1 MALPYTRT
9 GDIVIACNP
18 YQWLTYLYTEEQ
30 QLLYAKKLVW
40 ENSDLDNRKIL
51 EPHVYESSALAYKG
65 LAARG
70 TSQSLLVSGESG
82 AGKTETVKICMN
94 HMASLQRGPV
104 EAGDM
109 AEGVN
114 PVVQRVVDSNP
125 LLEAFGN
132 AKTSRNDNSSRFGK
146 YILLQFDRD
155 ENAPHGEIPLTK
167 LAGSKCEVYLLE
179 KSRVVSHE
187 ESEGTYHVMYQLCC
201 ASNEQKAVVW
211 SGLKDTNYD
220 SFKIVGT
227 PLKERA
233 IDKMCDSDH
242 YTATTAALALV
253 GIEGEHHITI
263 MRAIAI
269 VLTLGNLTFGEKDGD
284 AEASSVTS
292 AKVLENVVELMEI
305 PTKELTDALTERT
318 MRTAGE
324 VFKVPLKPELAKD
337 TCEAWAKEIYNKLFL
352 WLVRAC
358 NAATCAEENYDG
370 ERKTGFGFI
379 GLLDIFGF
387 ESFKVNGFEQLC
399 INYANE
405 KLQQKFTNDIFQAV
419 MEEYKFE
426 GIALD
431 DISYDDNSDVLELIE
446 HRGGLLMV
454 LNEES
459 VRPKGSDKEFVHKAK
474 QGNKDRGCLIAD
486 LIMGPLDFGIHHY
499 AGKVLYTATGFLARN
514 QDTLSQDLV
523 EVSKLASNDIIA
535 NHMQNEKMMKDYG
548 EKKEEAAPAK
558 KKKGGAGDS
567 LWTKFKNQ
575 LNALMKSLALTESR
589 YIRCVKPNTLKQKC
603 VMQHMTTI
611 EQLRC
616 AGVVAAVTISRSAFP
631 NRLDHK
637 ATIERFKVLS
647 KVKKAEGAPEM
658 DPKDEIVQILKPA
671 MEKFVGADD
680 GKASF
685 VVGLSRC
692 YFKMGA
698 LEFLEAERMK
708 AWDVWAVDIQ
718 KVARGWLSR
727 RVAKEAKRLAA
738 LALEEARLAELAR
751 IAELERLEQERLA
764 EIERVEQERIAA
776 EEAAAEA
783 ILQAE
788 RDRIWEAE
796 REEREARE
804 AAEAAAAAILQA
816 AKDKREAEEAAA
828 EAILQAERDKVAAEE
843 AAIEAKRIEEEAI
856 AEAKRIEEEA
866 IAEAKR
872 IEEEAAAEAKRIAEE
887 EAEEA
892 RLAELYKAERAA
904 KAAAEA
910 QRILEEAEAEA
921 KRIAEEAAEA
931 ARVAEEEKVE
941 RARVKEENRV
951 NAERIAEEKA
961 AYEEANAASIA
972 LEKKREGVRQMF
984 KDQMEEIKVKMAE
997 ADEEGKVRVQQAK
1010 DDKEVLEKEVE
1021 ELKVLTSDDNK
1032 KALMEPKK
1040 IAAQQKKKLEE
1051 SAKMI
1056 DFLKKENKTIRKA
1069 HDKMSDKFDVVK
1081 TSNEKLLKVNE
1092 DVGGSFENIDASAAR
1107 VNEKNESL
1115 IAALEKAKNDN
1126 LQLKEDCMK
1135 RQEDYMTQAE
1145 TRLEYQ
1151 KTMARILNMIQETSK
1166 EPQIVEDAVVIAL
1179 ECESESKS
1187 VMAALEAETEDDD
1200 DDDDDDE

>member
-1 MALPYTRT
+1 MKARHVLALPYTRT

-40 ENSDLDNRKIL
+40 DNSDLDNRKIL
-51 EPHVYESSALAYKG
+51 EPHVYEVSALAYKG
-65 LAARG
+65 LAVRG

-125 LLEAFGN
+125 LLESFGN

-155 ENAPHGEIPLTK
+155 EKAALGSIPLTK

-179 KSRVVSHE
+179 KSRVVSHLDT
-187 ESEGTYHVMYQLCC
+187 EGTYHVMYQIC
-201 ASNEQKAVVW
+201 AATNEQKVLVW
-211 SGLKDTNYD
+211 PGLKDTNYD

-227 PLKERA
+227 PLKTRA
-233 IDKMCDSDH
+233 IDGMADGDH
-242 YTATTAALALV
+242 YTETTKSLALV
-253 GIEGEHHITI
+253 GIEGDNLMTI
-263 MRAIAI
+263 MRACAI
-269 VLTLGNLTFGEKDGD
+269 VLQLGNMTFGPNDGD
-284 AEASSVTS
+284 AEQSAVTS
-292 AKVLENVVELMEI
+292 TKVLDGVSELIGISVDDLIE
-305 PTKELTDALTERT
+305 ALTLRT
-318 MRTAGE
+318 MKTAGE
-324 VFKVPLKPELAKD
+324 VFKVPLTPQLAGD

-358 NAATCAEENYDG
+358 NNATCAEENYDG

-387 ESFKVNGFEQLC
+387 ESFVVNGFEQLC

-446 HRGGLLMV
+446 HRGGLLSL

-459 VRPKGSDKEFVHKAK
+459 VRPKGSDKEFVYKAK
-474 QGNKDRGCLIAD
+474 QGNKDCGCLIAD
-486 LIMGPLDFGIHHY
+486 MIMGPLDFGIHHY
-499 AGKVLYTATGFLARN
+499 AGKVVYCATGFLARN
-514 QDTLSQDLV
+514 QDTLSADLV
-523 EVSKLASNDIIA
+523 EVSKKSSNDIIA

-548 EKKEEAAPAK
+548 PPKEEKALK
-558 KKKGGAGDS
+558 KKKSGVAGDS

-575 LNALMKSLALTESR
+575 LNALMTSLSITESR

-631 NRLDHK
+631 NRLTHK
-637 ATIERFKVLS
+637 GCIDRFRVLS
-647 KVKKAEGAPEM
+647 KEKKVEGAPEM
-658 DPKDEIVQILKPA
+658 EPKDEIIKMLTPP
-671 MEKFVGADD
+671 MENFKGEDD
-680 GKASF
+680 GKPSF
-685 VVGLSRC
+685 VVGLSRV

-698 LEFLEAERMK
+698 LEFLEAERMRS
-708 AWDVWAVDIQ
+708 WDTWAVDIQ

-727 RVAKEAKRLAA
+727 RVAQEARRKAEEAAREKKEA
-738 LALEEARLAELAR
+738 EEAAAEAILQAERDRLWEEQR
-751 IAELERLEQERLA
+751 EEREKKE
-764 EIERVEQERIAA
+764 A

-788 RDRIWEAE
+788 RDRIFEEERVE
-796 REEREARE
+796 RE
-804 AAEAAAAAILQA
+804 
-816 AKDKREAEEAAA
+816 KKEAEEAAA
-828 EAILQAERDKVAAEE
+828 EAILQAER
-843 AAIEAKRIEEEAI
+843 
-856 AEAKRIEEEA
+856 
-866 IAEAKR
+866 
-872 IEEEAAAEAKRIAEE
+872 

-892 RLAELYKAERAA
+892 RLAEEEKEARAA
-904 KAAAEA
+904 AAAE
-910 QRILEEAEAEA
+910 EA
-921 KRIAEEAAEA
+921 RL
-931 ARVAEEEKVE
+931 AEEEKEARAAAAAEEIRLAEEQKEE
-941 RARVKEENRV
+941 RARA
-951 NAERIAEEKA
+951 AEAIKVA
-961 AYEEANAASIA
+961 AAREIEEAAAA
-972 LEKKREGVRQMF
+972 AAAEKEARGLEGEREIVR
-984 KDQMEEIKVKMAE
+984 KVYYDQMEEIKEKMKE
-997 ADEEGKVRVQQAK
+997 VDADKKVRIQEAK
-1010 DDKEVLEKEVE
+1010 DKKAQLEKDIE
-1021 ELKVLTSDDNK
+1021 ELKELTSADNK

-1040 IAAQQKKKLEE
+1040 IAARQKKILEDSKATIE
-1051 SAKMI
+1051 T
-1056 DFLKKENKTIRKA
+1056 LKKENKTIRKA
-1069 HDKMSDKFDVVK
+1069 HDKASDKFAVVK
-1081 TSNEKLLKVNE
+1081 ENNDRLLKVNE
-1092 DVGGSFENIDASAAR
+1092 DVGGDFENVDSSASK
-1107 VNEKNESL
+1107 VNDKNESL
-1115 IAALEKAKNDN
+1115 LAGLEKAKNDN
-1126 LQLKEDCMK
+1126 VKLKADCMT

-1151 KTMARILNMIQETSK
+1151 KTMARILNMIGDTCK
-1166 EPQIVEDAVVIAL
+1166 EQKVVEDTHTLAL
-1179 ECESESKS
+1179 ECEATSKTI
-1187 VMAALEAETEDDD
+1187 MADLEAETEDSDED
-1200 DDDDDDE
+1200 SDDE